1 MPLLEPPRHSQ
12 AFTVTSKRAC
22 QVAIGLHTITLDSM
36 VRQHAVVK
44 ARADAQDAASH
55 AEDEA
60 NVARAARL
68 GDEIM
73 ACQSKLDAA
82 KARYLRDNL
91 AGVSVPVTPI
101 APVDTSADG
110 WQARAAA
117 ELMGMQLQVGIEV
130 TAAAEGGDTEHVTAA
145 AAAVGKF
152 NARSSELFAAIAP
165 SVMLTTDQYDQAQAA
180 ALATAEDRAAMG
192 LIIALAGTTQSQKVL
207 QPAAAVGQSD
217 TVAGAIEG
225 LLDAAACE
233 GPEIHAAVATLLA
246 GFKYRR
252 GPNKQ
257 AARSFDKVLQKYL
270 AMGGARALTDVV
282 RGAVICGSY
291 AEMHLALKAVY
302 GSADFEVLRG
312 KFSVDP
318 EASAAD
324 AGGYRDVQ
332 LLVRQA
338 AGGGGSGHVF
348 ELQFVLSSMYE
359 IKGAEGHKIY
369 RAARAV
375 GAYEPASFEHRG
387 ALTEGVVQQAGA
399 GLLRTVAVAS
409 KGADAALFARL
420 LSALAL
426 PTCRVR
432 SLGLHGLK
440 LGAKGAEGLAAVL
453 GAGQLQLTDLDLG
466 DNQLGP
472 EFGKI
477 VAGVIQ
483 ASTSLRTVK

>member
-1 MPLLEPPRHSQ
+1 M
-12 AFTVTSKRAC
+12 TSKRAC
-22 QVAIGLHTITLDSM
+22 QVAIGLHTITLDSL

-44 ARADAQDAASH
+44 ARADARDAATY

-60 NVARAARL
+60 NAARAARL

-73 ACQSKLDAA
+73 ACQSKLEAA

-101 APVDTSADG
+101 PPVDTSADG

-117 ELMGMQLQVGIEV
+117 ELMDMQLQVGIEV
-130 TAAAEGGDTEHVTAA
+130 TAAAAEGGGTAA
-145 AAAVGKF
+145 AAAVSKF
-152 NARSSELFAAIAP
+152 NARSGELFAAIAP
-165 SVMLTTDQYDQAQAA
+165 SVMATTDQYDQAQAA

-192 LIIALAGTTQSQKVL
+192 LIMALAGTTQSQKVL

-217 TVAGAIEG
+217 TVAGTIEA
-225 LLDAAACE
+225 LLDAAARE

-302 GSADFEVLRG
+302 GSANFEVLRG

-338 AGGGGSGHVF
+338 GGGGHVF

-359 IKGAEGHKIY
+359 IKGVEGHKIY

-387 ALTEGVVQQAGA
+387 ALTEDVVQRAGA

-409 KGADAALFARL
+409 KGADAALLARL
-420 LSALAL
+420 WAALAL

>member
-1 MPLLEPPRHSQ
+1 M
-12 AFTVTSKRAC
+12 TSKRAC
-22 QVAIGLHTITLDSM
+22 QVAIGLHTITLDAM

-44 ARADAQDAASH
+44 ARADARDAASFS
-55 AEDEA
+55 ENEA

-82 KARYLRDNL
+82 KACYLGDNL

-101 APVDTSADG
+101 SPVDTSADG

-117 ELMGMQLQVGIEV
+117 ELMHMQLQVGIGV
-130 TAAAEGGDTEHVTAA
+130 TAAAKGGDT

-152 NARSSELFAAIAP
+152 IARSGELFAAIAP
-165 SVMLTTDQYDQAQAA
+165 SVMATTEQYDQAQVA

-192 LIIALAGTTQSQKVL
+192 LIMALAGTTQSQKVL
-207 QPAAAVGQSD
+207 QPAAAVGQAD
-217 TVAGAIEG
+217 TVAGAIEA
-225 LLDAAACE
+225 LLDGAARE
-233 GPEIHAAVATLLA
+233 GPKIHAAVATLLA
-246 GFKYRR
+246 GFKYR
-252 GPNKQ
+252 GGSNKL
-257 AARSFDKVLQKYL
+257 AARSFDKVFQKYL
-270 AMGGARALTDVV
+270 AIAMGGARALTDIV

-291 AEMHLALKAVY
+291 AEMHLALEAVY
-302 GSADFEVLRG
+302 GSANFEVLRG

-338 AGGGGSGHVF
+338 GSDGGSSGHVF

-359 IKGAEGHKIY
+359 IKGVEGHKIY

-387 ALTEGVVQQAGA
+387 ALTDDVVQRAGA

-409 KGADAALFARL
+409 KRADGGLLARL
-420 LSALAL
+420 WATLAL

-453 GAGQLQLTDLDLG
+453 GAGQLQLTALDPG
-466 DNQLGP
+466 DNRLGP

>member
-1 MPLLEPPRHSQ
+1 M
-12 AFTVTSKRAC
+12 TSKRAC
-22 QVAIGLHTITLDSM
+22 QVAIGLHTITLDAM

-44 ARADAQDAASH
+44 ARADARDAAST

-82 KARYLRDNL
+82 KACYLGDNL

-101 APVDTSADG
+101 SPVDTSADG

-117 ELMGMQLQVGIEV
+117 ELMHMQLQVGIGV
-130 TAAAEGGDTEHVTAA
+130 TAADKGGDT

-152 NARSSELFAAIAP
+152 IARSGELFAAIAP
-165 SVMLTTDQYDQAQAA
+165 SVMATTEQYDQAQVA
-180 ALATAEDRAAMG
+180 ALATAEDRVAMG
-192 LIIALAGTTQSQKVL
+192 LIMALAGTTQSQKVL

-217 TVAGAIEG
+217 TVAGTIEA
-225 LLDAAACE
+225 LLDAAARE

-257 AARSFDKVLQKYL
+257 AARAFDKVLQKYL
-270 AMGGARALTDVV
+270 AMGGARALTDIV

-302 GSADFEVLRG
+302 GSANFEVLRG

-318 EASAAD
+318 GTSAAD

-338 AGGGGSGHVF
+338 GSDGGSSGHVF

-359 IKGAEGHKIY
+359 IKGVEGHKIY

-387 ALTEGVVQQAGA
+387 ALTEDVVQRAGA

-409 KGADAALFARL
+409 KRADGGLLARL
-420 LSALAL
+420 WAALAL

-472 EFGKI
+472 EFGKL

>member
-1 MPLLEPPRHSQ
+1 M
-12 AFTVTSKRAC
+12 
-22 QVAIGLHTITLDSM
+22 
-36 VRQHAVVK
+36 
-44 ARADAQDAASH
+44 
-55 AEDEA
+55 
-60 NVARAARL
+60 
-68 GDEIM
+68 
-73 ACQSKLDAA
+73 
-82 KARYLRDNL
+82 
-91 AGVSVPVTPI
+91 
-101 APVDTSADG
+101 
-110 WQARAAA
+110 
-117 ELMGMQLQVGIEV
+117 
-130 TAAAEGGDTEHVTAA
+130 
-145 AAAVGKF
+145 
-152 NARSSELFAAIAP
+152 
-165 SVMLTTDQYDQAQAA
+165 
-180 ALATAEDRAAMG
+180 
-192 LIIALAGTTQSQKVL
+192 ALAGTTQSQKVL

-217 TVAGAIEG
+217 TVAGAIEA
-225 LLDAAACE
+225 LLDAAARE
-233 GPEIHAAVATLLA
+233 GPDIHAAVTTLLA
-246 GFKYRR
+246 GFDYRG
-252 GPNKQ
+252 GPNKK

-270 AMGGARALTDVV
+270 ATGGARALTDVV

-302 GSADFEVLRG
+302 DSADFEVLRG

-338 AGGGGSGHVF
+338 GGSGHVF

-359 IKGAEGHKIY
+359 IKGIEGHKIY

-387 ALTEGVVQQAGA
+387 ELTEDVVQQAGA

-409 KGADAALFARL
+409 KGVDAALLARL
-420 LSALAL
+420 WAALAL
-426 PTCRVR
+426 PTCRIR

-440 LGAKGAEGLAAVL
+440 LGAKGAEGLATVL

>member
-1 MPLLEPPRHSQ
+1 M
-12 AFTVTSKRAC
+12 
-22 QVAIGLHTITLDSM
+22 
-36 VRQHAVVK
+36 
-44 ARADAQDAASH
+44 
-55 AEDEA
+55 
-60 NVARAARL
+60 
-68 GDEIM
+68 
-73 ACQSKLDAA
+73 
-82 KARYLRDNL
+82 
-91 AGVSVPVTPI
+91 
-101 APVDTSADG
+101 
-110 WQARAAA
+110 
-117 ELMGMQLQVGIEV
+117 
-130 TAAAEGGDTEHVTAA
+130 
-145 AAAVGKF
+145 
-152 NARSSELFAAIAP
+152 
-165 SVMLTTDQYDQAQAA
+165 
-180 ALATAEDRAAMG
+180 
-192 LIIALAGTTQSQKVL
+192 
-207 QPAAAVGQSD
+207 
-217 TVAGAIEG
+217 
-225 LLDAAACE
+225 
-233 GPEIHAAVATLLA
+233 ATLLA

-257 AARSFDKVLQKYL
+257 AARSFDKVLQKHL
-270 AMGGARALTDVV
+270 TMGGARALTDVV

-302 GSADFEVLRG
+302 GSANFEVLRG

-338 AGGGGSGHVF
+338 GGGGGSGHVF

-359 IKGAEGHKIY
+359 IKGVEGHKIY

-387 ALTEGVVQQAGA
+387 ALTEDVVQRAGA

-409 KGADAALFARL
+409 RGADAALLARL
-420 LSALAL
+420 WAALAL

-440 LGAKGAEGLAAVL
+440 LGAKGVEGLAAVL

-472 EFGKI
+472 EGGKAI
-477 VAGVIQ
+477 GGALKVN
-483 ASTSLRTVK
+483 TSITNIK

>member
-1 MPLLEPPRHSQ
+1 M
-12 AFTVTSKRAC
+12 TSKRAC
-22 QVAIGLHTITLDSM
+22 QVAIGLHTITLDSL
-36 VRQHAVVK
+36 VHQHAVVK
-44 ARADAQDAASH
+44 ARADARDATSV
-55 AEDEA
+55 AENEA
-60 NVARAARL
+60 NAARAARL

-73 ACQSKLDAA
+73 ACQSKLEAA

-101 APVDTSADG
+101 PPVDTSADG

-117 ELMGMQLQVGIEV
+117 ELMDMQLQVGIEV
-130 TAAAEGGDTEHVTAA
+130 TAAAAEGGGTAA
-145 AAAVGKF
+145 AAAVSKF
-152 NARSSELFAAIAP
+152 NARSGELFAAIAP
-165 SVMLTTDQYDQAQAA
+165 SVMATTDQYDQAQAA

-192 LIIALAGTTQSQKVL
+192 LIMALAGTTQSQKVL

-217 TVAGAIEG
+217 TVAGTIEA
-225 LLDAAACE
+225 LLDAAARE

-257 AARSFDKVLQKYL
+257 AARAFDKVLQKYL

-302 GSADFEVLRG
+302 GSANFEVLRG

-338 AGGGGSGHVF
+338 GGGGHVF

-359 IKGAEGHKIY
+359 IKGVEGHKIY

-387 ALTEGVVQQAGA
+387 ALTEDVVQRAGA

-409 KGADAALFARL
+409 TGADAALLARL
-420 LSALAL
+420 WAALAL